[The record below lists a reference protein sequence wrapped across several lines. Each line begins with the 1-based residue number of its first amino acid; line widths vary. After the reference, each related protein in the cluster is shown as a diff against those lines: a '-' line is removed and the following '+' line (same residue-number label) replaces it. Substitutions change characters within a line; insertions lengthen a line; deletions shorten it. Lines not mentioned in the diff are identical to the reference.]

1 MEDLILFLDLTFI
14 NEPSPF
20 KVITKPI
27 KASPIEIKNNSR
39 ARSEIKSSSINIMN
53 KVLYILQLKLGK
65 DKKSVRSNL
74 WKLSVLLFFMAF
86 ISVYSSFSFDKKLL
100 KKHENDKCIEQLK
113 SSFVANKKVNDLK
126 IDLLNIAM
134 QEPFK
139 FMPPNRNDIIII
151 QSE

>member
-1 MEDLILFLDLTFI
+1 
-14 NEPSPF
+14 
-20 KVITKPI
+20 
-27 KASPIEIKNNSR
+27 
-39 ARSEIKSSSINIMN
+39 MN

-86 ISVYSSFSFDKKLL
+86 TSVYSSFSFDKKLF
-100 KKHENDKCIEQLK
+100 KKHENDKVIEQLK
-113 SSFVANKKVNDLK
+113 SSFVANKKKVNDLK
-126 IDLLNIAM
+126 IDLLNTAM